1 MKVLQINA
9 VYGYGSTGVIAKE
22 ILDEVISAGGEAY
35 AAFMKHRH
43 TTDISSLSGYIEIG
57 NKADQIT
64 HTIQSRFLG
73 EQGFYSNKATRKM
86 LSEIDEIKPDII
98 HVHNL
103 HNNYMNIELL
113 FNYVREKK
121 IPTVITL
128 HDAWFFTGKCCH
140 FLYDGCNRWKEKCG
154 ECPRQRKEFV
164 SLFFDKSEKDLIRK
178 RKLIGENPYVYVVGC
193 SNWLTSCAKASI
205 LRSRVICTINN
216 GIDLS
221 IFSPKESCL
230 REQLGLEK
238 KKVILG
244 MANKWLSQDNENT
257 YEYITAN
264 MDKDCVLV
272 LLGCNKGQ
280 IESNKKKNVITI
292 GFINDRTELAC
303 YYSIADVFANVTKVD
318 SFPTV
323 NLEAIACGTPV
334 VTYNSGGSA
343 ETVDSDTG
351 AVVDYGD
358 YISLLQQLNR
368 ILNDGKLKYRDRCT
382 ERARKFY
389 DKKEKFQEYLGLY
402 KEILENN
409 I

>member
-98 HVHNL
+98 HLHNL

-178 RKLIGENPYVYVVGC
+178 RKLIGEN
-193 SNWLTSCAKASI
+193 
-205 LRSRVICTINN
+205 R
-216 GIDLS
+216 
-221 IFSPKESCL
+221 
-230 REQLGLEK
+230 
-238 KKVILG
+238 
-244 MANKWLSQDNENT
+244 
-257 YEYITAN
+257 
-264 MDKDCVLV
+264 
-272 LLGCNKGQ
+272 
-280 IESNKKKNVITI
+280 
-292 GFINDRTELAC
+292 
-303 YYSIADVFANVTKVD
+303 
-318 SFPTV
+318 
-323 NLEAIACGTPV
+323 
-334 VTYNSGGSA
+334 
-343 ETVDSDTG
+343 
-351 AVVDYGD
+351 
-358 YISLLQQLNR
+358 
-368 ILNDGKLKYRDRCT
+368 
-382 ERARKFY
+382 
-389 DKKEKFQEYLGLY
+389 
-402 KEILENN
+402 
-409 I
+409 